1 MKCPKCGFNSFE
13 YHDVCKKCSSDL
25 AGYKLTHGILPV
37 VLPREAREEMVSSQ
51 RTAETD
57 ETDET
62 EQAAQVP
69 ETHADMFTFDLPEDE
84 TPAQDT
90 PPSSDRNPFNFDEEP
105 AAPAA
110 QAFAGFTFDEEEA
123 SETDAPAPGT
133 PPTANSD
140 PFAFDDELDVTKLPS
155 LDDLTFPGDQQSA
168 QTKAEDDAF
177 ADLLESPGR
186 DDTDDGTATS
196 PPPAGAPGEFDL
208 ENFAWNDTSATE
220 QSPSSSAPET
230 AAEPPAEFEL
240 ENFAWDATPAA
251 TKQPTPS
258 SPPEAASG
266 NPGEFDLDSFS
277 WETPATGTKPGDDT
291 KDTGTK
297 P

>member
-37 VLPREAREEMVSSQ
+37 VLPREAREAMASSQ
-51 RTAETD
+51 RIA

-62 EQAAQVP
+62 EQAAQAP

-84 TPAQDT
+84 APAQDT
-90 PPSSDRNPFNFDEEP
+90 PPSSDHDPFNFNDEP
-105 AAPAA
+105 AAPA
-110 QAFAGFTFDEEEA
+110 QAFAGFTFDGEET

-133 PPTANSD
+133 PPTANAD

-155 LDDLTFPGDQQSA
+155 LDDLTFPVDRQSA

-177 ADLLESPGR
+177 ADLLESTSR
-186 DDTDDGTATS
+186 DDTADGTAIT
-196 PPPAGAPGEFDL
+196 PPPAASPGAPGEFDL

-220 QSPSSSAPET
+220 QPPSSSATET
-230 AAEPPAEFEL
+230 ATEPPAEFEL

-251 TKQPTPS
+251 TEQPVPS
-258 SPPEAASG
+258 SAPEAASG
-266 NPGEFDLDSFS
+266 NPGEFDLDGFS
-277 WETPATGTKPGDDT
+277 WEEAPASGTKPGDDT

>member
-13 YHDVCKKCSSDL
+13 YHDVCKKCSTDL
-25 AGYKLTHGILPV
+25 MGHKLAHGVLPV
-37 VLPREAREEMVSSQ
+37 VLPQEAREAMASSQ

-57 ETDET
+57 ETG
-62 EQAAQVP
+62 QAAQAP

-90 PPSSDRNPFNFDEEP
+90 PPSSDHNPFNFDEEP

-110 QAFAGFTFDEEEA
+110 QAFTGFTFDEEEA
-123 SETDAPAPGT
+123 YETDAPAPGT
-133 PPTANSD
+133 PPTANAG
-140 PFAFDDELDVTKLPS
+140 PFAFDDELDVTTLPS
-155 LDDLTFPGDQQSA
+155 LDDLTFPGDRQSA

-177 ADLLESPGR
+177 ADLLESTSR
-186 DDTDDGTATS
+186 DGTATS
-196 PPPAGAPGEFDL
+196 PPPASSPGEFD
-208 ENFAWNDTSATE
+208 
-220 QSPSSSAPET
+220 
-230 AAEPPAEFEL
+230 L

-251 TKQPTPS
+251 TEQPAPS
-258 SPPEAASG
+258 SAPEAASG
-266 NPGEFDLDSFS
+266 TPGEFDLDSFS
-277 WETPATGTKPGDDT
+277 WEEAPATGTKPGDDT